1 MFVITWRSEFLNDDL
16 QNLCKFSALAD
27 SLVYFAYIYI
37 LMHMIFVSESLSL
50 VEFAVVP
57 TVSDL

>member
-27 SLVYFAYIYI
+27 SLVYFAYIY
-37 LMHMIFVSESLSL
+37 FDAYD
-50 VEFAVVP
+50 FCK
-57 TVSDL
+57 